1 MQISSTVTMVVVVV
15 VVLQRAGSRAATLG
29 AKSGVFED
37 DDVGIGR
44 PDGYTVE
51 YEDGSV
57 PV

>member
-1 MQISSTVTMVVVVV
+1 MVVVVV